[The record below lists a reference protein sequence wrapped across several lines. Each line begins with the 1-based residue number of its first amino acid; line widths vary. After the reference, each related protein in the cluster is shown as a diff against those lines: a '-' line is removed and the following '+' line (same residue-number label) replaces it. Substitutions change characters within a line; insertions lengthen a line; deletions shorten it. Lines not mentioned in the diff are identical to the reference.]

1 MRLLILLLLFALS
14 FSQHVKVPYSNG
26 KHVKVLY
33 SNGKVE
39 VVDTRKTPLSVLR
52 ARPDVV
58 YLEPPIK
65 LKLLDSIAYSS
76 SVAIRGSGN
85 YSFSINTQSGQR
97 LSILAGGASV
107 SLSGSC
113 SGSID
118 NLICNSGTLNLS
130 VSSSSNWRLIV
141 QSFGR
146 NLQLYDFSTTAYY
159 IGTGAANTGRTG
171 RDVIIGII
179 DTGIDWCHPAFRKSN
194 GSSKVLYFYEP
205 ATETE
210 YTKTQIEQF
219 ISEGRCN
226 EDYDGHG
233 THVAGI
239 ASYIAPDAD
248 LIVVRTNLYDTDIIR
263 GLEYLK
269 NKKNSL
275 GRPMVVN
282 MSLGGHFGPHDG
294 TSMLERAIA
303 NLSGNGFVVVAAA
316 GNEGDKKLYAKVS
329 GINSTVSVRLRS
341 FYPWSAVID
350 GWYKNGTLRVEF
362 CDSSNRCLSAEPGA
376 PASGSL
382 SGGCSVYIDNTA
394 TSHPL
399 NGDGRFVVW
408 FNCGGNFTI
417 RLTPRSG
424 MPNADLYLASE
435 NGEFIDCFFPDGFG
449 GFWGTVGEP
458 ATSPYVI
465 AVGALTSR
473 FVHGDPRSF
482 IDLGKIAFFSS
493 RGPTRDGRLKP
504 EVVAPGYFVL
514 GPRAGTSDYILKA
527 GTSMASPVVAGLVA
541 LILEENPNL
550 DVNGVRGV
558 LSSQALSD
566 GFTGSLSNNVYGYGK
581 AFLSSFSSVGSV
593 GSIYIGSL
601 ENFTCGLRGSVGGGG
616 GGGAG
621 GGGGG
626 SGGTGGGS
634 GGGGG
639 CNSASPDLYTALL
652 ALLSVALLRRL
663 TKRKLA

>member
-14 FSQHVKVPYSNG
+14 FSQ
-26 KHVKVLY
+26 HVKVLY

-58 YLEPPIK
+58 YVEPPIK
-65 LKLLDSIAYSS
+65 LKLLDDIVYSS

-107 SLSGSC
+107 SFSGSC

-130 VSSSSNWRLIV
+130 VSSSSDWRLIV

-146 NLQLYDFSTTAYY
+146 NLQLSDFSTTAYY
-159 IGTGAANTGRTG
+159 IGTGAVNTGRTG
-171 RDVIIGII
+171 RNVIIGII
-179 DTGIDWCHPAFRKSN
+179 DTGIDWCHPAFRRSD
-194 GSSKVLYFYEP
+194 GSSKILYYYVP
-205 ATETE
+205 ETNTQ
-210 YTKTQIEQF
+210 YTRTQIEQF
-219 ISEGRCN
+219 ISEGRC
-226 EDYDGHG
+226 DGDPHGHG
-233 THVAGI
+233 TYVAGI

-248 LIVVRTNLYDTDIIR
+248 LIVVRTNLYDTDIIQ
-263 GLEYLK
+263 GLQYLR
-269 NKKNSL
+269 NKKDSL

-316 GNEGDKKLYAKVS
+316 GNEGHKKLYAKVS
-329 GINSTVSVRLRS
+329 GISSTVSVRLNS
-341 FYPWSAVID
+341 PDPEGDVVD
-350 GWYKNGTLRVEF
+350 GWYKNGTLRVEI
-362 CDSSNRCLSAEPGA
+362 CDVLNNCITAEPETS
-376 PASGSL
+376 ASGRL
-382 SGGCSVYIDNTA
+382 YCSVYIDNTT

-399 NGDGRFVVW
+399 NGDGRFVVY
-408 FNCGGNFTI
+408 FNCGGEYII

-424 MPNADLYLASE
+424 TPNADLYLVLEESE
-435 NGEFIDCFFPDGFG
+435 FLDCFLDDGFG
-449 GFWGTVGEP
+449 GFLGTVVQP

-473 FVHGDPRSF
+473 FRTTTGMSF

-514 GPRAGTSDYILKA
+514 GPEAGTSDYILGA
-527 GTSMASPVVAGLVA
+527 GTSPASPVVAGLVA
-541 LILEENPNL
+541 LILEANPNL

-566 GFTGSLSNNVYGYGK
+566 GFTGSLPNNIYGYGK

-601 ENFTCGLRGSVGGGG
+601 ENFTCGLRGGSSGGSGSG
-616 GGGAG
+616 TGDTGGAG

-626 SGGTGGGS
+626 SGGTGGGGS
-634 GGGGG
+634 GGGG
-639 CNSASPDLYTALL
+639 CNSASPDLYIALL

-663 TKRKLA
+663 AKKKVA

>member
-1 MRLLILLLLFALS
+1 MKLLILLLLFALS
-14 FSQHVKVPYSNG
+14 FSQHVKV
-26 KHVKVLY
+26 LY
-33 SNGKVE
+33 SNGRVE
-39 VVDTRKTPLSVLR
+39 VVDTRRTPLSVLQ
-52 ARPDVV
+52 ARSDVLYV
-58 YLEPPIK
+58 EPPIK
-65 LKLLDSIAYSS
+65 LEFLDDIPYSS
-76 SVAIRGSGN
+76 SVAVRGSGN
-85 YSFSINTQSGQR
+85 YNFSINTQNGQR

-107 SLSGSC
+107 SFSGSC
-113 SGSID
+113 SGSSID
-118 NLICNSGTLNLS
+118 NLTCTNGTLNIN

-141 QSFGR
+141 QSFGK
-146 NLQLYDFSTTAYY
+146 NLQLSDLSTTAYY
-159 IGTGAANTGRTG
+159 IGTGAVNTGRTG
-171 RDVIIGII
+171 RNVIIGVI
-179 DTGIDWCHPAFRKSN
+179 DTGIDWCHPAFRRSD
-194 GSSKVLYFYEP
+194 GSSKILYYYVP
-205 ATETE
+205 ATNTE

-219 ISEGRCN
+219 ISQGKCDG
-226 EDYDGHG
+226 DYDIHG

-248 LIVVRTNLYDTDIIR
+248 LIVVRTNLEDTDIIQ
-263 GLEYLK
+263 GLQYLR

-282 MSLGGHFGPHDG
+282 MSLGGHYGPHDG
-294 TSMLERAIA
+294 TSMVERAIA

-316 GNEGDKKLYAKVS
+316 GNEGDKKLHAVIS
-329 GINSTVSVRLRS
+329 GINSIVSVRLNS
-341 FYPWSAVID
+341 PDPEGDVID

-362 CDSSNRCLSAEPGA
+362 CDSSNRCLSAEPGTS
-376 PASGSL
+376 ASGSL
-382 SGGCSVYIDNTA
+382 SGGCSVNIDNTA
-394 TSHPL
+394 INHPL
-399 NGDGRFVVW
+399 NGDGRFVVE
-408 FNCGGNFTI
+408 FKCSGSFTI

-424 MPNADLYLASE
+424 TPNADLYLANE
-435 NGEFIDCFFPDGFG
+435 NGEFMDCFLDDGFG
-449 GFWGTVGEP
+449 GFWGTVVQP

-473 FVHGDPRSF
+473 FVSDDPRSF
-482 IDLGKIAFFSS
+482 IDLGKIAYFSS

-504 EVVAPGYFVL
+504 DVVAPGYYVL
-514 GPRAGTSDYILKA
+514 GPEAGTSDYIPLP

-566 GFTGSLSNNVYGYGK
+566 GFTGSLPNNIYGYGK

-593 GSIYIGSL
+593 GSVYIGSL
-601 ENFTCGLRGSVGGGG
+601 ENFTCGLRESVGGG
-616 GGGAG
+616 A

-626 SGGTGGGS
+626 SGGTGGGG

-652 ALLSVALLRRL
+652 ASLSVAVLRRL
-663 TKRKLA
+663 AKRRLA

>member
-1 MRLLILLLLFALS
+1 MKLLILLLLFTFS
-14 FSQHVKVPYSNG
+14 FSQ
-26 KHVKVLY
+26 HVKVLY

-52 ARPDVV
+52 ARPDVIYV
-58 YLEPPIK
+58 EPPIK
-65 LKLLDSIAYSS
+65 LKLLDDIAYSS

-107 SLSGSC
+107 SFSGSC
-113 SGSID
+113 SGSSID
-118 NLICNSGTLNLS
+118 NLTCTNGTLNLS
-130 VSSSSNWRLIV
+130 VYSSSDWRLIV

-146 NLQLYDFSTTAYY
+146 NFQLSDFSTTAYY
-159 IGTGAANTGRTG
+159 IGTGAVNTGRTG
-171 RDVIIGII
+171 RNVIIGII
-179 DTGIDWCHPAFRKSN
+179 DTGIDWCHPAFRRSD
-194 GSSKVLYFYEP
+194 GSSKILYYYVP
-205 ATETE
+205 ATNTE
-210 YTKTQIEQF
+210 YTRTQIEQF
-219 ISEGRCN
+219 IRDGRC
-226 EDYDGHG
+226 DGDPHGHG

-248 LIVVRTNLYDTDIIR
+248 LIVVRTNFYDTDIIR

-269 NKKNSL
+269 NKKNAL

-303 NLSGNGFVVVAAA
+303 NLSGNGFVVVASA
-316 GNEGDKKLYAKVS
+316 GNSGYIRMHARIS
-329 GINSTVSVRLRS
+329 GINSTVSFRLTILS
-341 FYPWSAVID
+341 WEGDVID
-350 GWYKNGTLRVEF
+350 GWYKNGTLRVEI
-362 CDSSNRCLSAEPGA
+362 CDVLNNCITAEPETS
-376 PASGSL
+376 ASGHL
-382 SGGCSVYIDNTA
+382 YCGSVNIDNTK

-399 NGDGRFVVW
+399 NGDGRFVVY
-408 FNCGGNFTI
+408 FNCGGEYII

-424 MPNADLYLASE
+424 TPNADLYLVLE
-435 NGEFIDCFFPDGFG
+435 EGEFLDCFLDDGLG
-449 GFWGTVGEP
+449 GFLGTVVQP

-473 FVHGDPRSF
+473 FSTTTSLSF

-514 GPRAGTSDYILKA
+514 GPKAGTSDYIPMA

-541 LILEENPNL
+541 LILEANPNL

-566 GFTGSLSNNVYGYGK
+566 GFTGSLPNNTYGYGK

-601 ENFTCGLRGSVGGGG
+601 ENFTCGLRGDV

-626 SGGTGGGS
+626 SGGTGGGG

-639 CNSASPDLYTALL
+639 CNSASPG
-652 ALLSVALLRRL
+652 
-663 TKRKLA
+663 

>member
-1 MRLLILLLLFALS
+1 LDREFFLRFRYNMGQGYFAMKLLILLLLFALS
-14 FSQHVKVPYSNG
+14 FSQ
-26 KHVKVLY
+26 HVKVLY

-39 VVDTRKTPLSVLR
+39 VVDTRKTPLNVLQ

-58 YLEPPIK
+58 YVEPPIK

-107 SLSGSC
+107 SFSGSC

-130 VSSSSNWRLIV
+130 VSASSDWRLIV

-146 NLQLYDFSTTAYY
+146 NLQLSDLSTTAYY
-159 IGTGAANTGRTG
+159 IGTGAVNTGRTG
-171 RDVIIGII
+171 RNVIIGII
-179 DTGIDWCHPAFRKSN
+179 DTGIDWCHPAFRKSD
-194 GSSKVLYFYEP
+194 GSSKILYYYVPE
-205 ATETE
+205 TNTE

-219 ISEGRCN
+219 IRNGRCDG
-226 EDYDGHG
+226 DYHIHG

-248 LIVVRTNLYDTDIIR
+248 LIVVRINLEDTDVIR
-263 GLEYLK
+263 GLQYLR

-282 MSLGGHFGPHDG
+282 MSLGTHFGPHDG
-294 TSMLERAIA
+294 TGMLDRAIA

-316 GNEGDKKLYAKVS
+316 GNEGHKKLYAKVS
-329 GINSTVSVRLRS
+329 GISSTVSVRLRS
-341 FYPWSAVID
+341 PDPEGDVID

-362 CDSSNRCLSAEPGA
+362 CDSSNRCLSAEPGTSV
-376 PASGSL
+376 SGSL
-382 SGGCSVYIDNTA
+382 SGGCRVNIDNTA
-394 TSHPL
+394 TNHPL
-399 NGDGRFVVW
+399 NGDGRFVVE
-408 FNCGGNFTI
+408 FNCSGNFTI

-424 MPNADLYLASE
+424 TPNADLYLAYR
-435 NGEFIDCFFPDGFG
+435 NGEFMDYFLPDGLG
-449 GFWGTVGEP
+449 GFLGTVGEP

-473 FVHGDPRSF
+473 FVSGDVRSF
-482 IDLGKIAFFSS
+482 IVLGKIAYFSS

-504 EVVAPGYFVL
+504 EVVAPGYYVL
-514 GPRAGTSDYILKA
+514 GPWAGTSDYILLS

-550 DVNGVRGV
+550 DVNGLRSI
-558 LSSQALSD
+558 LTSQALSD
-566 GFTGSLSNNVYGYGK
+566 GFTGSLPNNIYGYGK
-581 AFLSSFSSVGSV
+581 AFLSSFSV
-593 GSIYIGSL
+593 
-601 ENFTCGLRGSVGGGG
+601 VGGGG
-616 GGGAG
+616 GGD
-621 GGGGG
+621 
-626 SGGTGGGS
+626 S
-634 GGGGG
+634 GGGG

-663 TKRKLA
+663 AKRKLAWNKPDWKQGVRS

>member
-14 FSQHVKVPYSNG
+14 FSQ
-26 KHVKVLY
+26 HVKVLY

-58 YLEPPIK
+58 YVEPPIK

-107 SLSGSC
+107 SFSGSC

-130 VSSSSNWRLIV
+130 VSASSNWRLIV

-146 NLQLYDFSTTAYY
+146 NLQLSDFSTTAYY
-159 IGTGAANTGRTG
+159 IGTGAVNTGRTG
-171 RDVIIGII
+171 RNVIIGVI
-179 DTGIDWCHPAFRKSN
+179 DTGIDWCHPAFRKSD
-194 GSSKVLYFYEP
+194 GSSKVLYYYVP
-205 ATETE
+205 ATNTE
-210 YTKTQIEQF
+210 YTRTQIEQF
-219 ISEGRCN
+219 IRDGRCDG
-226 EDYDGHG
+226 DYHGHG

-239 ASYIAPDAD
+239 ASYIAKDAD
-248 LIVVRTNLYDTDIIR
+248 LIVVRTNLEDTDIIR
-263 GLEYLK
+263 GLQYLK
-269 NKKNSL
+269 NKKNAL

-294 TSMLERAIA
+294 TSMLEREIA
-303 NLSGNGFVVVAAA
+303 NLSGSGFVVVAAA

-329 GINSTVSVRLRS
+329 GISSTVSVRLNS
-341 FYPWSAVID
+341 PDPEGDVID

-362 CDSSNRCLSAEPGA
+362 CDSSNRCLSAEPGTSA
-376 PASGSL
+376 RGNL
-382 SGGCSVYIDNTA
+382 SGGCRVEINNTA
-394 TSHPL
+394 TNHPL
-399 NGDGRFVVW
+399 NGDGRFVAD
-408 FNCGGNFTI
+408 FYCSGSFTI
-417 RLTPRSG
+417 KLTPRSG
-424 MPNADLYLASE
+424 TPNLDLYLVS
-435 NGEFIDCFFPDGFG
+435 GGSEFIDCFLNDGFG
-449 GFWGTVGEP
+449 GFLGTVGEP

-465 AVGALTSR
+465 AVGSLTSR
-473 FVHGDPRSF
+473 FVSADPRSF
-482 IDLGKIAFFSS
+482 IDLGMIAYFSS

-504 EVVAPGYFVL
+504 EVVAPGYYVL
-514 GPRAGTSDYILKA
+514 GPEAGTSDSIPME

-541 LILEENPNL
+541 LILEANPNL
-550 DVNGVRGV
+550 DVNGVRGI

-566 GFTGSLSNNVYGYGK
+566 GFTGSLPNNIYGYGK
-581 AFLSSFSSVGSV
+581 AFLSSFSSGGSV

-601 ENFTCGLRGSVGGGG
+601 ENFTCGLRESV

-621 GGGGG
+621 G
-626 SGGTGGGS
+626 

-652 ALLSVALLRRL
+652 ALLLTAVLR
-663 TKRKLA
+663 KRIRKVL